1 MTWSQTINIQ
11 EGYLNSV
18 KEEHERRIIEAR
30 VLSVMISNLFAK
42 DSERKTHEQIYPISI
57 DSIGK
62 KKQKQNALSIESFF
76 KLLSTAYE
84 NSKN

>member
-1 MTWSQTINIQ
+1 
-11 EGYLNSV
+11 
-18 KEEHERRIIEAR
+18 
-30 VLSVMISNLFAK
+30 MISNLFAK